1 MNLMTYETYEYFMR
15 LLSNLRRVMCICQCA
30 EDVPAMYEQSEPNGP
45 NGGSEALQL
54 RICDS
59 KSFVAL

>member
-1 MNLMTYETYEYFMR
+1 
-15 LLSNLRRVMCICQCA
+15 MCICQCA

-45 NGGSEALQL
+45 NGGSEALQF

-59 KSFVAL
+59 KWSEQRCDLQVHSWRG

>member
-1 MNLMTYETYEYFMR
+1 MR
-15 LLSNLRRVMCICQCA
+15 LLSNLRLVSCAFVNA

-59 KSFVAL
+59 KSFVA